1 MATLLLSVLPPPT
14 PSSCKGSDA
23 PMAPISAWSLASSPS
38 GSHSRRKNGPREVPA
53 RMSTQGTILL
63 MSVSRDLRGLDDLLP
78 LDLFLLHVGAQLF
91 RRHRHHFGPV
101 AFEALGDALVGEYLV
116 QHLVQ

>member
-14 PSSCKGSDA
+14 PSSCRGSEA

-53 RMSTQGTILL
+53 RMSTQGMALL
-63 MSVSRDLRGLDDLLP
+63 ISVGRELRGLDDLLP
-78 LDLFLLHVGAQLF
+78 AHLFLLHEASQLV
-91 RRHRHHFGPV
+91 RRHGRH
-101 AFEALGDALVGEYLV
+101 LGA
-116 QHLVQ
+116 